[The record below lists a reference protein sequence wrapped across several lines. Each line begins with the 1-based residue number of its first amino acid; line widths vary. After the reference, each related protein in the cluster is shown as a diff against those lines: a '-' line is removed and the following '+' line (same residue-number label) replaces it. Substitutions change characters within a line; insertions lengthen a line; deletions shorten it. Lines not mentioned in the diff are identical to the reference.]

1 MNSGDVEIITL
12 NGNVIDLAA
21 YALRDTLSCDM
32 LGLQTDDAAG
42 TNAALL
48 SVAINSGFKIL
59 VDKMYTIKTD
69 APAQI
74 SRDIVVTGKD
84 ENCGFNFAAS
94 TQHYLFG
101 IMSSVNRISVENLKL
116 QNTTGDMYSLFWN
129 TSSGDNDLDLDE
141 LSVSGCRFQDVSLIR
156 VSGNRLYNDSDTLSR
171 CDRFE
176 FVNNKVENARF
187 SYCQMDDVLF
197 KTAEIRNNTVHNF
210 KWTLF
215 SFSIT
220 NMPDSGTPHDLQK
233 FNALNDQR
241 NRILI
246 ENNYIY
252 CDDDYIID
260 INASSTYY
268 TAFLLEC
275 DSCEYRSNHVEGMKA
290 SANIAVYDAY
300 LSCNKVLSEGNVWKN
315 NICFNASKNTAANTL
330 MKAKGGSGIRR
341 FAGNKY
347 IVTTEYVNMLAS
359 TYGASLD
366 NCWVRFADSVAAQQ
380 WEIVDNV
387 IDCYY
392 LGMYTANMSATQW
405 TITGNNI
412 SCVRLADRLI
422 PGNVAEKCTVNYKNN
437 HIHVSGQSEFNL
449 MTQPLPCIEYNV
461 TDNIIDAPLSTFTGM
476 TAVEQ
481 TNGKE
486 KFEGNKIVC
495 NYARY
500 QIAFGENDITA
511 PKIASMGN
519 FWGNMQ
525 MNLYLKGETKAETVA
540 DFKLP
545 DDNFAARIRIIAMA
559 TGTTDIINKDYIVA
573 IKKADIGTTAK
584 IYDLLTNT
592 VAYDGLLRPT
602 DASAWIEFGNGAA
615 RAYIAMLKSTSSN
628 KSNIGIE
635 SKAGVEAKISIT
647 TEVID
652 TLVV

>member
-59 VDKMYTIKTD
+59 VDKMYTIKAD

-74 SRDIVVTGKD
+74 SRDIVVIGKD
-84 ENCGFNFAAS
+84 ESCGFNFAAS

-101 IMSSVNRISVENLKL
+101 LTSSVRKINVENLTL
-116 QNTTGDMYSLFWN
+116 QNITGDVYSLLWN

-141 LSVSGCRFQDVSLIR
+141 LSVSGCSFQDTSLIR
-156 VSGNRLYNDSDTLSR
+156 VSGNRLYNESDTLSR
-171 CDRFE
+171 CDRFA
-176 FVNNKVENARF
+176 FSNNKVENARF
-187 SYCQMDDVLF
+187 SFCQMDDVLF

-210 KWTLF
+210 IWTMF
-215 SFSIT
+215 SFFIT

-233 FNALNDQR
+233 FNALNDKK
-241 NRILI
+241 NRIVI

-260 INASSTYY
+260 SNASSTYY

-275 DSCEYRSNHVEGMKA
+275 DACEYRNNHVEGMKA
-290 SANIAVYDAY
+290 SANIAIYDAY
-300 LSCNKVLSEGNVWKN
+300 LSCNKVLSENNVWKN
-315 NICFNASKNTAANTL
+315 NVCFNANKNPASNTL

-341 FAGNKY
+341 FSGNKY

-359 TYGASLD
+359 KYGASLD
-366 NCWVRFADSVAAQQ
+366 KCWVRFADSVAAQQ

-392 LGMYTANMSATQW
+392 LGMYTYNMQATQW

-412 SCVRLADRLI
+412 SCTRLSDNI
-422 PGNVAEKCTVNYKNN
+422 VPGNVTEKCIVNFQDN
-437 HIHVSGQSEFNL
+437 IISVSGQSEFKL
-449 MTQPLPCIEYNV
+449 TTAQSSYIEYSVIDNV
-461 TDNIIDAPLSTFTGM
+461 IDAPLSTITGM
-476 TAVEQ
+476 MGTIQA
-481 TNGKE
+481 NGKE
-486 KFEGNKIVC
+486 RFDGNRIIC

-500 QIAFGENDITA
+500 QIAFGENDIVA
-511 PKIASMGN
+511 KSIKNMGN
-519 FWGNMQ
+519 FWGNMK
-525 MNLYLKGETKAETVA
+525 MNLYLKGEPTAGTVA

-545 DDNFAARIRIIAMA
+545 EDDFCGRIRIVAMA
-559 TGTTDIINKDYIVA
+559 TGTTDIINKDYLIA
-573 IKKADIGTTAK
+573 IKKDTAGDKAK
-584 IYDLLTNT
+584 IYDMLTNT

-602 DASAWIEFGNGAA
+602 DASAWIRFGNGAA
-615 RAYIAMLKSTSSN
+615 GAFIAMLAPTSSN
-628 KSNIGIE
+628 KSHIGIE